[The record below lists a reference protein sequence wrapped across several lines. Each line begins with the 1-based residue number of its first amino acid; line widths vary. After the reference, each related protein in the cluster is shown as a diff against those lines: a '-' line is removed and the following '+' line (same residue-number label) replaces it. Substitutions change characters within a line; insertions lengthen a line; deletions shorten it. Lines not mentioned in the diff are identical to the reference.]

1 VLFSPVFVPT
11 GYNAIMFPKAFQ
23 SYVPRSHCVDS
34 QVYGA
39 IVISSNG
46 DFLVVQG
53 RQSRK
58 WSFPKG
64 HGRLWEKPLE
74 AAVRELKE
82 ETGINLDGVEPSNE
96 RRFLSNKSGSGGT
109 YFIFNL
115 DYVPA
120 IEPEDI
126 NEIMDYMWCSPSRLP
141 RLSGNMDLTTFC
153 RKKCHLDPKIICQKL
168 NSIDK

>member
-1 VLFSPVFVPT
+1 
-11 GYNAIMFPKAFQ
+11 MFPKAFQ

-39 IVISSNG
+39 IVISPNG

-64 HGRLWEKPLE
+64 HGRLWEKPIE
-74 AAVRELKE
+74 AAIRELKE

-109 YFIFNL
+109 YFVFKL
-115 DYVPA
+115 DYLPA
-120 IEPEDI
+120 VEPEDI

-153 RKKCHLDPKIICQKL
+153 RKRCHLDPKL
-168 NSIDK
+168 LEPATRVS